1 MDVLVIGSGGRE
13 HAIIWK
19 IRQSKLVNKIYCA
32 PGNAGI
38 SQLAECVNINAMDK
52 DGIIRFSQKNNI
64 DMVIVAPDDPL
75 ADGMV
80 DSLDEAGI
88 KAIGPTKNAAV
99 LEWSKSFSKD
109 FMKKYNIPT
118 AEYEVFIKSDVAIEY
133 LKKSKFPIVIKAS
146 GLALGKGVYIA
157 KNYDEG
163 LEAINNIMND
173 KIFGKAGNEVVIE
186 EYLEGQEIT
195 ILAFT
200 DGNVVVPMV
209 SSQDHKRAYD
219 NDEGLNTG
227 GMGTFSPS
235 RIYTKELE
243 DECMEKI
250 YIPTIKALQKEGIL
264 YKGVIYFGLMLTND
278 GIKVIEYNSRF
289 GDPEAQVVLPR
300 LKTDLIEIFE
310 AIYDEELSRISIEW
324 DIRSAICV
332 VAASGGYPLSYEKGF
347 EITGLDKIQNKT
359 DVIVFHAGTK
369 LENGKYLTNGGRVF
383 GLTVLESSIE
393 SAREKAYKTIEKL
406 KFEGMH
412 YRKDIGIKWYQK
424 NKYIKSK

>member
-412 YRKDIGIKWYQK
+412 YRKDIGIK
-424 NKYIKSK
+424 